1 MLTFNKYLIYQQI
14 GNSVIKIND
23 EESIIINAETSSSNQ
38 ITNYELLE
46 NDVYLIQL
54 QTDSGNTV
62 LSFKLIKKSASKLC
76 FNILNNCSGSN
87 RYIPN
92 YRIYKV
98 KNKNESKLNKIKK
111 HL

>member
-1 MLTFNKYLIYQQI
+1 
-14 GNSVIKIND
+14 NSVIKIND

-62 LSFKLIKKSASKLC
+62 LSFKLIKKAPLNSVSIFLIIAAVLIVTFLTIVFIKL
-76 FNILNNCSGSN
+76 
-87 RYIPN
+87 RTKM
-92 YRIYKV
+92 KV
-98 KNKNESKLNKIKK
+98 S
-111 HL
+111 